1 MKKDSQFS
9 LTAAMKQLEAINLW
23 FQGETVDLDE
33 ALTKLQEAHQL
44 TKQIKARLTEVE
56 NKFIALKQDFQ
67 PE

>member
-44 TKQIKARLTEVE
+44 TTQIKTRLTEVE